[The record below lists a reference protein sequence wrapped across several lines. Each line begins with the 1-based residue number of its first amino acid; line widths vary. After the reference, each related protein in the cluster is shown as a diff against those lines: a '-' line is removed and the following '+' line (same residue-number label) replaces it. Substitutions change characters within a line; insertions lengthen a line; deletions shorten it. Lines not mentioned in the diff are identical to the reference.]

1 MNLDQIR
8 GVAKIVAGKVQQE
21 AGELLDNPEFY
32 VKGVRKQIAGRKLKG
47 LGDMRQAILDYKER
61 ENLPH

>member
-1 MNLDQIR
+1 MNLDQIK
-8 GVAKIVAGKVQQE
+8 GVAKIVVGKVQQE
-21 AGELLDNPEFY
+21 AGELFDNPKFY

-47 LGDMRQAILDYKER
+47 IGDMRQAIQDYKER